1 MKSNPTD
8 EDLSQ
13 HYHQAEAA
21 DITLSEHFDLYQGDI
36 NLHNRFERFD
46 IIEDEEEAELNLSAK
61 TTHIPTTHVSSPH
74 LQEEPQQGI
83 MIITSNTLKTFF
95 KFNKFVST
103 FSSLNYLFHLKSIQ
117 LVNYVFISL
126 VNYPAVRNIF
136 PNAWR
141 S

>member
-1 MKSNPTD
+1 MSLNHFHAVKSPSVPLKPQDPYIAILRVSDT
-8 EDLSQ
+8 
-13 HYHQAEAA
+13 
-21 DITLSEHFDLYQGDI
+21 
-36 NLHNRFERFD
+36 RFD

-74 LQEEPQQGI
+74 LQEELQQGI